1 VFVIVLESAVN
12 PSDPAACRRVV
23 KLQQIE
29 DLIAVPPVAPLLHA
43 AGWALP
49 SAQPSWWRLHS
60 SPPMQRAT
68 VVVAAPLVVVEEAWT
83 GPLRRWPSLRP
94 IRVAPLSL
102 RLIRATPSSAHGPA
116 PCRLPDRLLLLFS
129 FSRSVIGFA
138 SPSPTAVDSRII
150 DIGFDNTDFLIS
162 FDCVAGVA
170 CGVTRT
176 PACAAPPRL
185 HVGSSSPPP
194 IGRLYLRHRL
204 RHRCLRL
211 ARRRPDQ
218 PIARTTLLRRLSS
231 IARCFA
237 KQEGCRCVASSGSS
251 VAAYRRPR
259 RCIYMLSTLS
269 VRVFRAWSSSSC
281 TSSSPSPSSTAAAS
295 SGSLG
300 LVLESLDSPH
310 RFV

>member
-1 VFVIVLESAVN
+1 MYSYIYRPRPQANTIDHIIPILSLLHGITRLGFLILDLASAAAATAARPPGRSISAGGSALLDARPVPLTAVFVIVLESTVD

-94 IRVAPLSL
+94 IRVAPPSL

-116 PCRLPDRLLLLFS
+116 PCRLLDRLLLLFS
-129 FSRSVIGFA
+129 FSQSVIGFA
-138 SPSPTAVDSRII
+138 SSSPTAVDSRII

-170 CGVTRT
+170 CGVTGM
-176 PACAAPPRL
+176 PACAAPPRRL
-185 HVGSSSPPP
+185 VFATTDREAPP
-194 IGRLYLRHRL
+194 
-204 RHRCLRL
+204 
-211 ARRRPDQ
+211 
-218 PIARTTLLRRLSS
+218 
-231 IARCFA
+231 
-237 KQEGCRCVASSGSS
+237 
-251 VAAYRRPR
+251 
-259 RCIYMLSTLS
+259 STL
-269 VRVFRAWSSSSC
+269 
-281 TSSSPSPSSTAAAS
+281 PSPSLS
-295 SGSLG
+295 SPRTPSA
-300 LVLESLDSPH
+300 
-310 RFV
+310 

>member
-1 VFVIVLESAVN
+1 MFVIVLESAVD

-68 VVVAAPLVVVEEAWT
+68 VVVAAPLFMVEEAWT
-83 GPLRRWPSLRP
+83 SPFRWWPSLRP
-94 IRVAPLSL
+94 IRVAPPSL

-116 PCRLPDRLLLLFS
+116 PCRLPGRLLLLFS

-138 SPSPTAVDSRII
+138 SPSPTTVDSRII

-170 CGVTRT
+170 CGVTGT

-185 HVGSSSPPP
+185 HV
-194 IGRLYLRHRL
+194 
-204 RHRCLRL
+204 
-211 ARRRPDQ
+211 D
-218 PIARTTLLRRLSS
+218 LRRLV
-231 IARCFA
+231 FA
-237 KQEGCRCVASSGSS
+237 ATDREA
-251 VAAYRRPR
+251 PP
-259 RCIYMLSTLS
+259 ST
-269 VRVFRAWSSSSC
+269 
-281 TSSSPSPSSTAAAS
+281 SPSPSLS
-295 SGSLG
+295 SPRTPSA
-300 LVLESLDSPH
+300 
-310 RFV
+310 

>member
-1 VFVIVLESAVN
+1 MPSKSCTPIYSAPRLRLIQSINYASLFSSTWYHETRVPNPRPSFRRRRHRRAPPGRSISAGGSALLDARPVPLTAVFAIVLESAVD

-94 IRVAPLSL
+94 IRVAPPSL

-170 CGVTRT
+170 CGVTGT

-185 HVGSSSPPP
+185 HV
-194 IGRLYLRHRL
+194 
-204 RHRCLRL
+204 
-211 ARRRPDQ
+211 D
-218 PIARTTLLRRLSS
+218 LRRLV
-231 IARCFA
+231 FA
-237 KQEGCRCVASSGSS
+237 TTDREA
-251 VAAYRRPR
+251 PP
-259 RCIYMLSTLS
+259 ST
-269 VRVFRAWSSSSC
+269 
-281 TSSSPSPSSTAAAS
+281 SPSPSLS
-295 SGSLG
+295 SPRTPSA
-300 LVLESLDSPH
+300 
-310 RFV
+310 

>member
-1 VFVIVLESAVN
+1 VFVIVLESAVD

-29 DLIAVPPVAPLLHA
+29 DLIAVPLVAPLLHA

-94 IRVAPLSL
+94 IRVAPPSL

-170 CGVTRT
+170 CDVTGML
-176 PACAAPPRL
+176 ACGAPPRL
-185 HVGSSSPPP
+185 HV
-194 IGRLYLRHRL
+194 
-204 RHRCLRL
+204 
-211 ARRRPDQ
+211 D
-218 PIARTTLLRRLSS
+218 LRRLV
-231 IARCFA
+231 FA
-237 KQEGCRCVASSGSS
+237 TTDREA
-251 VAAYRRPR
+251 PP
-259 RCIYMLSTLS
+259 ST
-269 VRVFRAWSSSSC
+269 
-281 TSSSPSPSSTAAAS
+281 SPSPSLS
-295 SGSLG
+295 SPRTPSA
-300 LVLESLDSPH
+300 
-310 RFV
+310 

>member
-1 VFVIVLESAVN
+1 MRGQVPLTAVFVIVLESAMD

-94 IRVAPLSL
+94 IRVAPPSL

-116 PCRLPDRLLLLFS
+116 PCCLPDRLLLLFS

-170 CGVTRT
+170 CGVTGT
-176 PACAAPPRL
+176 PTCAAPPRL
-185 HVGSSSPPP
+185 HV
-194 IGRLYLRHRL
+194 
-204 RHRCLRL
+204 
-211 ARRRPDQ
+211 D
-218 PIARTTLLRRLSS
+218 LRRLV
-231 IARCFA
+231 FA
-237 KQEGCRCVASSGSS
+237 TTDREA
-251 VAAYRRPR
+251 PP
-259 RCIYMLSTLS
+259 ST
-269 VRVFRAWSSSSC
+269 
-281 TSSSPSPSSTAAAS
+281 SPSPSLS
-295 SGSLG
+295 SPRTPSA
-300 LVLESLDSPH
+300 
-310 RFV
+310 

>member
-1 VFVIVLESAVN
+1 MPSKSCTPIYSAPRLRLIQSIHYTHPNFPTWYHETRVPNPRPSFRRAPPGRSISAGGSALLDARPVPLTAVFVIVLESAVD

-94 IRVAPLSL
+94 IRVAPPSL

-170 CGVTRT
+170 CGVTGT

-185 HVGSSSPPP
+185 HV
-194 IGRLYLRHRL
+194 
-204 RHRCLRL
+204 
-211 ARRRPDQ
+211 D
-218 PIARTTLLRRLSS
+218 LRRLV
-231 IARCFA
+231 FA
-237 KQEGCRCVASSGSS
+237 TTDREA
-251 VAAYRRPR
+251 PP
-259 RCIYMLSTLS
+259 ST
-269 VRVFRAWSSSSC
+269 
-281 TSSSPSPSSTAAAS
+281 SPSPSLS
-295 SGSLG
+295 SPRTPSA
-300 LVLESLDSPH
+300 
-310 RFV
+310 

>member
-1 VFVIVLESAVN
+1 MHPKSCTLIYTGRGLKLIQSIHYINSIPSTLYHETRVPNPRPSFCRRRHRRTPPGRSISAGGSALLDARPVPLTAVFVIVLESAVDL
-12 PSDPAACRRVV
+12 SDPAACRRVV

-94 IRVAPLSL
+94 IRVAPPSL

-170 CGVTRT
+170 CGVTGT

-185 HVGSSSPPP
+185 HV
-194 IGRLYLRHRL
+194 
-204 RHRCLRL
+204 
-211 ARRRPDQ
+211 D
-218 PIARTTLLRRLSS
+218 LRRLV
-231 IARCFA
+231 FA
-237 KQEGCRCVASSGSS
+237 TTDREA
-251 VAAYRRPR
+251 PP
-259 RCIYMLSTLS
+259 ST
-269 VRVFRAWSSSSC
+269 
-281 TSSSPSPSSTAAAS
+281 SPSPSLS
-295 SGSLG
+295 SPRTPSA
-300 LVLESLDSPH
+300 
-310 RFV
+310 